1 MKKQPKQK
9 RGSILIVALF
19 VASVGGLLAAS
30 FLKSVVFELKQ
41 VDDTFARSNA
51 LNLAAAGIE
60 AGVLALNE
68 EDWMGW
74 TIETRYA
81 SKTLD
86 TFDLGQEQ
94 SGEVTVS
101 IEDLDS
107 DPTIISDSTVTLA
120 SGKQLSEQI
129 KVLLKPRSLFAN
141 GLTVTRR
148 TYFLYR
154 GDITLDSYDSTAGPY
169 DEFLNR
175 NDHGTIASAQVRAYQ
190 GSNARIYGYLAS
202 DLERSGW
209 YRNPQIRERNNP
221 LRYQIGRGGSVSG
234 SSTPTGTKVDL
245 DRVVGNFKANMPEV
259 EVPQTKRVIT
269 ISPTR
274 PVISIGRST
283 RERVFKIED
292 DVVINAGQ
300 TLRIA
305 GNVALVIEGDLYVY
319 GTLEVVPPFGEL
331 KLYLRDGL
339 SVTGAGL
346 INQTEDPTKMIIYQ
360 TTSNTYGDTIWLG
373 GDEPIYA
380 SIYAPK
386 ASVYLFGLY
395 RGRPFYGANK
405 TYHGAV
411 VGRNVLIYGDYDFHY
426 DEALREA
433 ETANRTYAIEEW
445 YNPDPELPPE
455 GRRS

>member
-1 MKKQPKQK
+1 M
-9 RGSILIVALF
+9 LVALF
-19 VASVGGLLAAS
+19 VASVGGLLVAS
-30 FLKSVVFELKQ
+30 YLKSVVYELKQ
-41 VDDTFARSNA
+41 VNDTFARSNA
-51 LNLAAAGIE
+51 LNLATAGIE

-68 EDWMGW
+68 DEWPGW
-74 TIETRYA
+74 KKRRRNA

-120 SGKQLSEQI
+120 SGKQVSEQI

-141 GLTVTRR
+141 GLTVTRL
-148 TYFLYR
+148 TYFLYY
-154 GDITLDSYDSTAGPY
+154 GNITLDSYDSTAGPY

-175 NDHGTIASAQVRAYQ
+175 NDHGTIASAQIRSYHN
-190 GSNARIYGYLAS
+190 SNARIYGYLAS
-202 DLERSGW
+202 DLESSGW

-221 LRYQIGRGGSVSG
+221 LRYQIGGGGSVSG
-234 SSTPTGTKVDL
+234 SSTPKGTQVDL

-259 EVPQTKRVIT
+259 EVPRTKRIIT
-269 ISPTR
+269 ISSTR
-274 PVISIGRST
+274 SVIRIGRSG
-283 RERVFKIED
+283 RERVLKIED

-300 TLRIA
+300 TLRIE
-305 GNVALVIEGDLYVY
+305 GNVALVIEGDLSVY
-319 GTLEVVPPFGEL
+319 GTVEVVPPFGEL

-339 SVTGAGL
+339 LVTGAGL
-346 INQTEDPTKMIIYQ
+346 INETQDPSKMIIYQ
-360 TTSNTYGDTIWLG
+360 TTSNSYGSTIWLG

-386 ASVYLFGLY
+386 ASVYFFGLY

-405 TYHGAV
+405 TYYGAV

-426 DEALREA
+426 DEALKEA
-433 ETANRTYAIEEW
+433 ETANRTYAIEKW
-445 YNPDPELPPE
+445 YNPDPELPPD